1 MQLSAADRG
10 LVNSAASAGVKDQ
23 SMTPGCDSTDG
34 NMKSA
39 CNLVCFNAKRGLLT
53 PVTGTSDLV
62 VHHVSVAEFSTVEEA
77 VIANTHISSRRRRL
91 LETVTVAG
99 SSMVVGNG
107 STPAGMAM
115 FKIQADP
122 RDAADAVASDA
133 VASDSMASN
142 SSTTVA
148 VEADDDDDANVG
160 MIVGVVV
167 GAAALIAAVVIS
179 LSCCTTGTRK
189 PRGYNSLE
197 QDDDMANK
205 SYGDHEARLLH
216 RRRM

>member
-1 MQLSAADRG
+1 
-10 LVNSAASAGVKDQ
+10 
-23 SMTPGCDSTDG
+23 MTPGCDSTDG

-122 RDAADAVASDA
+122 RDAADAVAS
-133 VASDSMASN
+133 N

-148 VEADDDDDANVG
+148 VEVADDDDDANVG